1 VVVPAF
7 TGLTGT
13 TATADP
19 GPEGVSMIAEVGAA
33 LGAEGSGG
41 PGSGGPGS
49 GGPGSG
55 GPGSGGDVSGG
66 GPEDAKGGGENGTDL
81 VRIVTTAHSP
91 HLLWVHEH
99 LQHLSD
105 HLQAIGEP
113 ATHVA
118 EQRREP
124 WWR

>member
-1 VVVPAF
+1 MLAHGGGWLTAGAGPGRGWPRA
-7 TGLTGT
+7 GLAQG
-13 TATADP
+13 
-19 GPEGVSMIAEVGAA
+19 GA
-33 LGAEGSGG
+33 GSGG
-41 PGSGGPGS
+41 AGSGGVG
-49 GGPGSG
+49 
-55 GPGSGGDVSGG
+55 
-66 GPEDAKGGGENGTDL
+66 EDEKGADL

>member
-1 VVVPAF
+1 
-7 TGLTGT
+7 
-13 TATADP
+13 
-19 GPEGVSMIAEVGAA
+19 
-33 LGAEGSGG
+33 
-41 PGSGGPGS
+41 
-49 GGPGSG
+49 
-55 GPGSGGDVSGG
+55 
-66 GPEDAKGGGENGTDL
+66 